1 MVGDLQQK
9 ESIEIQ
15 KKEDWKIAFGAAL
28 AMVAGNA
35 PISLFSFGALI
46 KPLQA
51 QHGWDRAQVS
61 LAPSLAALFATI
73 WIPFLGAAIDRW
85 GLKRVMIPGI
95 LAYALNLALIGQ
107 AAALPVFIALIA
119 LTGITGAVQTAVG
132 YAKSVASHFES
143 HRGLALGI
151 AMAGVGVGTAIM
163 PLYIQTVLSRF
174 GLAYAYPSL
183 ALVVLVLALPSVIFL
198 VQEPYNPAL
207 RVAGAATAM
216 VPGVTL
222 HEALR
227 SRVFWLLGASVL
239 SVSTVTTGVLV
250 HIVPLVTDH
259 GMSPGDAAKVMG
271 AAGAATIVGRLLT
284 GFLVDRIFAPM
295 VGSAVFLTAVVGLYL
310 LVTGASP
317 VAGAVL
323 IGFATGTEVDLIG
336 YLVSRYFGMK
346 RFGQIYG
353 YIFAAF
359 GLGASAGP
367 FLVGT
372 LFTAEGGYNLAFSI
386 FAVLLV
392 FASGMMLCLGRFPDH
407 EEGAISTSG
416 ARPRTSTA

>member
-1 MVGDLQQK
+1 MVADLQQ
-9 ESIEIQ
+9 EELTEIRA
-15 KKEDWKIAFGAAL
+15 KEDWKIAFGAAL
-28 AMVAGNA
+28 GMMAGNA

-85 GLKRVMIPGI
+85 GLKRVMVPGI

-107 AAALPVFIALIA
+107 AAELPVFIALVA

-151 AMAGVGVGTAIM
+151 TMAGTGLGTAIL
-163 PLYIQTVLSRF
+163 PLYIQSVLSRF

-183 ALVVLVLALPSVIFL
+183 ALVVLVLALPSVIFFL
-198 VQEPYNPAL
+198 REPNNPVPRSAE
-207 RVAGAATAM
+207 AAPDT
-216 VPGVTL
+216 VPGATL

-227 SRVFWLLGASVL
+227 SRVFWLLAASVL
-239 SVSTVTTGVLV
+239 SVSTVTMGVWV
-250 HIVPLVTDH
+250 HIVPLLTDH
-259 GMSPGDAAKVMG
+259 GMSPGDAAKIMS
-271 AAGAATIVGRLLT
+271 AAGAATIAGRLLT

-295 VGSAVFLTAVVGLYL
+295 VGATIFLTTVMGLYL

-323 IGFATGTEVDLIG
+323 VGYATGTEVDLIG

-367 FLVGT
+367 FLAGT
-372 LFTAEGGYNLAFSI
+372 LAAERGYSLVFSI

-392 FASGMMLCLGRFPDH
+392 FASGLMLCLGHFPAG
-407 EEGAISTSG
+407 EAEGIH
-416 ARPRTSTA
+416 RDV